1 MKRLR
6 PAGNDL
12 NLDIL
17 VGISICLL
25 PFLFSRATVEP
36 VMALRFL
43 ALSLLLLLLAT
54 RVWLQSKKPDC
65 NLDFTVARRMIFP
78 LFGGYFLFSA
88 VSLTQAVNLSEGVFE
103 LAKIFL
109 AIVFLFLAAVIIGGA
124 KNGVPIL
131 PKAAMLSTLALA
143 LIGVCQHYR
152 LAFTSIPGLDPPYA
166 TITNGNLFASFL
178 LLSFAFIFYGI
189 LHLSVLWRI
198 IGIAAVTL
206 ATFNIIVVQSRA
218 VWVAAVLATVAVII
232 FLAIFFRKLDV
243 AKCGLKIYL
252 NHALQTA
259 AILIIFVIGF
269 LSKSE
274 ADFKET
280 LAARIVSIAQDDSK
294 RFSLWEKSLQMIQD
308 HPVLG
313 VGLGNWKI
321 VIPEYGSSGLLSEF
335 AKVRYTRP
343 HNDYLWVW
351 SEAGVLGLLC
361 YLSIFGMGFYYIL
374 KIFFHA
380 TDAHDKI
387 LSLCLLFGMIC
398 YMTDAFFSF
407 PQERIEHTV
416 YLMLLMATALA
427 VYHKLFPLKKKS
439 PRFAARLVMSP
450 LLILLCFPIALG
462 CLRLRSEIHAN
473 RAIAAL
479 ARGNWQTVIAEID
492 RAASPFTTMDAL
504 THPFV
509 WYRGCANFALKRF
522 QEAHED
528 FKKAQAIHPNL
539 ANVLNDLASSYAALG
554 EYGQAL
560 AYCEK
565 AIAISPY
572 FEDGLINLGV
582 MYYNTGRYAE
592 AYRVLLRCSRNS
604 KHPKVEAYT
613 KAAISKLKAPAG
625 ASQ

>member
-1 MKRLR
+1 MKRFM
-6 PAGNDL
+6 PSGNDL
-12 NLDIL
+12 NAGIL
-17 VGISICLL
+17 AGISICLI
-25 PFLFSRATVEP
+25 PFLFSRATTEP

-43 ALSLLLLLLAT
+43 ALSLLLFLLAV
-54 RVWLQSKKPDC
+54 RIWLQSKKPDC

-78 LFGGYFLFSA
+78 LFGGYFLLSA
-88 VSLTQAVNLSEGVFE
+88 ISSTQAVNLSEGVFE

-109 AIVFLFLAAVIIGGA
+109 AGVFLLLAAVIIGGS

-131 PKAAMLSTLALA
+131 AKAAMLSTLALA
-143 LIGVCQHYR
+143 IIGVCQHYR

-189 LHLSVLWRI
+189 LHLPVLWRI
-198 IGIAAVTL
+198 IGFAAVTL
-206 ATFNIIVVQSRA
+206 ATLNIILVQSRA
-218 VWVAAVLATVAVII
+218 VWVAAVLATVTVII
-232 FLAIFFRKLDV
+232 FLATFFRKLNV
-243 AKCGLKIYL
+243 AKSSLKTYL
-252 NHALQTA
+252 HHALQTA
-259 AILIIFVIGF
+259 AILIIFVAGF

-294 RFSLWEKSLQMIQD
+294 RFNLWEKSLQMIRD

-321 VIPEYGSSGLLSEF
+321 AIPEYGSNGLRSEF

-351 SEAGVLGLLC
+351 SEAGALALLC
-361 YLSIFGMGFYYIL
+361 YLSFFGMGFYYIL
-374 KIFFHA
+374 NFFFHA
-380 TDAHDKI
+380 KDTHVKMLA
-387 LSLCLLFGMIC
+387 LCLLFGMIC

-416 YLMLLMATALA
+416 YLMLIMATALA
-427 VYHKLFPLKKKS
+427 VYHKLFPLEKKS
-439 PRFAARLVMSP
+439 HRFATRLVMAP
-450 LLILLCFPIALG
+450 LLILLCLPIALG
-462 CLRLRSEIHAN
+462 CLRLRSEIHAD

-479 ARGNWQTVIAEID
+479 AMGNWPTVIAEID
-492 RAASPFTTMDAL
+492 QAASPFATMDAL

-554 EYGQAL
+554 EYGRAL
-560 AYCEK
+560 VYCEK

-604 KHPKVEAYT
+604 KHPQIAAYT
-613 KAAISKLKAPAG
+613 KAAISKLKAQAG
-625 ASQ
+625 VAQ